1 MLWIVVFLLV
11 LVGCGG
17 DKKSPND
24 ILKDTQHRTYER
36 VIRKKDGK
44 EMVLI
49 RGGNFE
55 MGDAKSDPE
64 EWMEDAKEIH
74 SVELDSFY
82 MDVHEVTVGE
92 FKQFISFSDYN

>member
-11 LVGCGG
+11 LVGCGD
-17 DKKSPND
+17 DKKPPND
-24 ILKDTQHRTYER
+24 ILKDTQNRTYER

-55 MGDAKSDPE
+55 MGAAKSDPE
-64 EWMEDAKEIH
+64 SSIRS
-74 SVELDSFY
+74 SV
-82 MDVHEVTVGE
+82 G
-92 FKQFISFSDYN
+92 I

>member
-1 MLWIVVFLLV
+1 MLDLNRINVRNFRLTIFDYPFLIFSILH
-11 LVGCGG
+11 
-17 DKKSPND
+17 
-24 ILKDTQHRTYER
+24 ILKDTQNRAYER

-64 EWMEDAKEIH
+64 E
-74 SVELDSFY
+74 
-82 MDVHEVTVGE
+82 
-92 FKQFISFSDYN
+92 